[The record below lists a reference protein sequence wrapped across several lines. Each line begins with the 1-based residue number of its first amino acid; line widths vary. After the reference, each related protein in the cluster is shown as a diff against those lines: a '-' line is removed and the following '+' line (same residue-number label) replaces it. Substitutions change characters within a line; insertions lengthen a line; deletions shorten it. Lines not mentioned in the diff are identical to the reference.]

1 MDELIQMVAAKTGL
15 PADQAKSAAEAVIA
29 FLKDKLPAGLGGQLD
44 GLLAGGGGGLG
55 NITETLGGLF
65 GKK

>member
-1 MDELIQMVAAKTGL
+1 MDELIQKVAAKTGL
-15 PADQAKSAAEAVIA
+15 PPEQAKKAADAVIA
-29 FLKDKLPAGLGGQLD
+29 YMKEKLPAGLAGQLE
-44 GLLAGGGGGLG
+44 GLLASGGGGLG